1 MNVGKAMR
9 MKRVIDEAGVSVI
22 CALDHGMT
30 SPTFLEPLA
39 DITTRARET
48 VAGGANVIMMS
59 KGMIRLAHGAFTPTT
74 SLAML
79 LSASADPG
87 GDRPEI
93 VQIAEV
99 EEALRLG
106 ADAVVLFT
114 ALGGDTEPGMIDTL
128 SDVGREC
135 ELLGMP
141 FIAEAEFPTTYA
153 TVEEL
158 KQQYGFEYLRRNVR
172 LCAELGADIVK
183 TNWPG
188 DQDSFGRCVEAAN
201 GIPVVLAGGSRLED
215 AELLTRMEE
224 AMAAGAI
231 GCSVGRNIFMH
242 ADPGGDHTGA
252 GARDPGALER
262 GQGARLAAGRD
273 GVMRAAFMT
282 AVNAVE
288 VRQDAAEPVVDPAG
302 AVMRVEACGICG
314 TDARTF
320 FNGDPKATPPW
331 QLGHEPVGVLDEVG
345 PDAAL
350 PPGSS
355 RATASSWVR
364 SSRAGRADGVWRGS
378 RTSASITCSTAT
390 TPSLA
395 RTPSARA
402 CRRSRS
408 RT

>member
-1 MNVGKAMR
+1 MTTETGKSMR
-9 MKRVIDEAGVSVI
+9 LKRVIDPEGVSVI

-39 DITTRARET
+39 DIEARTSET

-59 KGMIRLAHGAFTPTT
+59 KGMIRIAEPAFSPTT
-74 SLAML
+74 SLALL

-99 EEALRLG
+99 EEALVLG

-114 ALGGDTEPGMIDTL
+114 ALGGDTESGMIDIL
-128 SDVGREC
+128 SSVGREC
-135 ELLGMP
+135 AALGMP

-188 DQDSFGRCVEAAN
+188 DPEAFGKLVEATN

-215 AELLTRMEE
+215 KELLWRMQVAVE
-224 AMAAGAI
+224 AGAI

-242 ADPGGDHTGA
+242 ASPEAIT
-252 GARDPGALER
+252 RALSRVIRER
-262 GQGARLAAGRD
+262 WSAEKAHEALAEELGR
-273 GVMRAAFMT
+273 
-282 AVNAVE
+282 
-288 VRQDAAEPVVDPAG
+288 
-302 AVMRVEACGICG
+302 
-314 TDARTF
+314 
-320 FNGDPKATPPW
+320 
-331 QLGHEPVGVLDEVG
+331 
-345 PDAAL
+345 
-350 PPGSS
+350 
-355 RATASSWVR
+355 
-364 SSRAGRADGVWRGS
+364 
-378 RTSASITCSTAT
+378 
-390 TPSLA
+390 
-395 RTPSARA
+395 
-402 CRRSRS
+402 
-408 RT
+408 

>member
-1 MNVGKAMR
+1 MTSNVGKAMR
-9 MKRVIDEAGVSVI
+9 LKRVIDGDGVSVI

-39 DITTRARET
+39 DIATRTQEA

-59 KGMIRLAHGAFTPTT
+59 KGMIRVAHGSFGPTT
-74 SLAML
+74 SLALL
-79 LSASADPG
+79 LSASAGPD

-99 EEALRLG
+99 EEALVLG

-114 ALGGDTEPGMIDTL
+114 ALGGETEPAMVDILAG
-128 SDVGREC
+128 VGREC
-135 ELLGMP
+135 AALGMP

-188 DQDSFGRCVEAAN
+188 DQDSFARCVEAAN

-215 AELLTRMEE
+215 ADLLARMEQ

-242 ADPGGDHTGA
+242 QHPEAIT
-252 GARDPGALER
+252 RALSRVIRER
-262 GQGARLAAGRD
+262 WSAQKALDAL
-273 GVMRAAFMT
+273 
-282 AVNAVE
+282 
-288 VRQDAAEPVVDPAG
+288 RQE
-302 AVMRVEACGICG
+302 
-314 TDARTF
+314 
-320 FNGDPKATPPW
+320 
-331 QLGHEPVGVLDEVG
+331 
-345 PDAAL
+345 
-350 PPGSS
+350 
-355 RATASSWVR
+355 
-364 SSRAGRADGVWRGS
+364 
-378 RTSASITCSTAT
+378 TS
-390 TPSLA
+390 
-395 RTPSARA
+395 
-402 CRRSRS
+402 
-408 RT
+408 